1 MSRYRPLAALLP
13 VWQLFWRERRAM
25 LLGGAVLAAITVLF
39 GMALLGLSGWFIS
52 ATAIAGLT
60 LITAQAFD
68 VFMPSAGIRLFTL
81 GRSLARYAE
90 RLATHDATLAVLAAL
105 RVRLFLG
112 WARPQLARELALRPA
127 RLLFRLTCD
136 IDALDSLYLRVL
148 VPLGAAVAATLAAT
162 IALGLIDI
170 GLGLLVLALLVITTL
185 IVLRSTWLG
194 SLRPAIGR
202 AHAIETLR
210 AQASDLVAGHTELLL
225 AGRLPAHCQAL
236 SATDARLARC
246 DDQLN
251 RLDSRAALTFGVLG
265 SVLLALTLLVVGW
278 LVSIHVIGVPV
289 AVLAVLVA
297 LTVTEPLAALRRGA
311 LELGRTTLAARR
323 LAPQLCGDQAAQSI
337 QVCDPVSSPD
347 STQTLVLLDN
357 VHARHSGAARDC
369 LHGIGLQIRPGERVA
384 LVGSSGAG
392 KSSLMALLS
401 SELTAHTGH
410 VQVTSERGWLTQRT
424 ELFQD
429 SVRDNLLLACP
440 QATDPQLWQALTS
453 AGLADTVRSWPA
465 GLDTWL
471 GEGGLGLSGGQAR
484 RLALARLLL
493 RDAPLWLLD
502 EPSEGLDART
512 AHDVLS
518 GLRQQGAGRAWL
530 LATHLR
536 REAALADRLI
546 VLQAGH
552 IVAQCARGSR
562 EFDTL
567 LAGLRP
573 D

>member
-1 MSRYRPLAALLP
+1 MSRHRPLAALLP

-25 LLGGAVLAAITVLF
+25 LLSGAVLAAITVLF

-52 ATAIAGLT
+52 ATAIAGLS
-60 LITAQAFD
+60 LATALAFD

-81 GRSLARYAE
+81 GRTLARYAE

-112 WARPQLARELALRPA
+112 WAQPQLARELALRPA

-148 VPLGAAVAATLAAT
+148 VPLGAAIAATLAAA

-170 GLGLLVLALLVITTL
+170 GLGLLVLALLVVTTL

-202 AHAIETLR
+202 ARAIETLR

-225 AGRLPAHCQAL
+225 AGRLPAHCQAMA
-236 SATDARLARC
+236 ATDARLARC

-278 LVSIHVIGVPV
+278 LVSIHVIDVPV

-323 LAPQLCGDQAAQSI
+323 VAPQLRGDQIPQSI
-337 QVCDPVSSPD
+337 QVSDPVCSPD
-347 STQTLVLLDN
+347 STQALVLLDN

-369 LHGIGLQIRPGERVA
+369 LHGVGLQIQPGERVA

-401 SELTAHTGH
+401 AELVAHTGH
-410 VQVTSERGWLTQRT
+410 VQVTAERGWLTQRT

-440 QATDPQLWQALTS
+440 QATDLQLWQALTS
-453 AGLADTVRSWPA
+453 AGLAETVRGWPA

-502 EPSEGLDART
+502 EPSEGLDAHT

-518 GLRQQGAGRAWL
+518 GLCQQGAGRAWL